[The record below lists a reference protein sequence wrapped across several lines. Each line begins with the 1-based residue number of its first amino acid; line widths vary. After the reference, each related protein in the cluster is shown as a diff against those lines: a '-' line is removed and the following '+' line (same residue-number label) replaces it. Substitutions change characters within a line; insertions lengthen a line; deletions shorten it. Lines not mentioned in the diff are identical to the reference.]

1 MYPLYIIATPIGNI
15 NDITVRALKEL
26 FTSDFIACEDS
37 RKTGILLKIYES
49 KISNGEWKINDFK
62 IVNEPRLI
70 SYYDEVEENKAEEI
84 ISLILE
90 GKKISLVSDGGT
102 PLISDPGFKLV
113 LKCIKKGIKVVS
125 IPGPAA
131 AISALVSSGFPTN
144 QFLFLGFLPE
154 KTARRIAMLSNLKIT
169 FENSVIKP
177 TFIVYESPH
186 RIYKSLT
193 DIKQIFGDIEVVI
206 ARELTKI
213 HEEIERHKISNI
225 LTKKELL
232 KGEITLLFNIPPK

>member
-1 MYPLYIIATPIGNI
+1 MHALSIIATPIGNFT
-15 NDITVRALKEL
+15 DITIRAIKEL
-26 FTSDFIACEDS
+26 FTSDFIACEDT
-37 RKTGILLKIYES
+37 RKTGILLKFYES

-113 LKCIKKGIKVVS
+113 QKCLNRGIKIVS
-125 IPGPAA
+125 IPGPTA

-154 KTARRIAMLSNLKIT
+154 KTAKRTTLLSNLKNT
-169 FENSVIKP
+169 FENSAIKP
-177 TFIVYESPH
+177 TIIVYESPH
-186 RIYKSLT
+186 RIYESLM
-193 DIKQIFGDIEVVI
+193 DIKQICGDIEVVI

-213 HEEIERHKISNI
+213 HEEVIKDKISNI
-225 LTKKELL
+225 LSKKNQL
-232 KGEITLLFNIPPK
+232 KGEITLLFNIPLK